1 MMQSTRSFKQI
12 TNPSGEDFK
21 LEVLVTF
28 IKGTLILYISKICA
42 HTHVDMDVKY
52 DTHVPLDYS
61 LTAGTTMMADSIW
74 KSSHIF
80 VQYTA
85 VTIRFFTHHI

>member
-1 MMQSTRSFKQI
+1 MTQSTTSFKQI
-12 TNPSGEDFK
+12 TNPTEVDFK
-21 LEVLVTF
+21 LEGLVTF
-28 IKGTLILYISKICA
+28 IRGTLILYIAEIRT

-61 LTAGTTMMADSIW
+61 LTAGTAMMADSIW